1 MLEHRFFLG
10 RRHVCSAVLFLVFV
24 LILPVAV
31 FAQTTTL
38 NGVVRDPQDMVVP
51 GAELTLTNSATAW
64 SKTTLTDD
72 EGRFAFAQLVPG
84 EYQLKAELPGFKTIN
99 VEKLRLLVDTPTT
112 LDLKFQ
118 MGEVTETVIV
128 TGEQLLNKVDASI
141 GNPFNEMQIVE
152 LPLESRNVFSLLTL
166 QPGVTQAGYVAGAR
180 SDQSNL
186 TLDGI
191 DVNEQQQGTAFESV
205 LRITPDS
212 VQEFRVTTTN
222 PNASQGRSSGAQ
234 VSLVTKSGTNDF
246 HGSLYTY
253 HRNTVTTAN
262 NFFNNRAVDEEGKPD
277 PVERPALLRTLY
289 GGTLGG
295 PIVRDKFFFFFNYE
309 GRKDR
314 KQESIVQTVPLAHL
328 GQGIVK
334 YENTDGEIVSLSP
347 NDINTL
353 YPVGINPA
361 ATQALAEAAAKYPAN
376 DNTVGDSIN
385 TGGFRFNAPLPVDWN
400 AYIARF
406 DFLPNDSHMLAARL
420 NYQSDNEL
428 RASAFPDT
436 PAPALWTHPIGLA
449 LSDTWSI
456 SNTVQNTV
464 RYGLTRQAFSQQG
477 DSAENA
483 ISFRFVYSP
492 LSFARTLSRTT
503 PVHNFVDDL
512 TWIKGDHQFQ
522 FGGNIRLVRNQ
533 RKSLAGTFDSA
544 IINPYYYANSGSSL
558 LDPIEDLG
566 SGSDL
571 ALMSG
576 VAAVLGR
583 FSQYGAAYNFDV
595 AGNPVPV
602 GTPNAREFAT
612 EEYEW
617 YAQDTWK
624 LHPTLTL
631 TAGVRWSMN
640 TPVNE
645 TSGFQVKPTVSL
657 GDYFERRKQA
667 AYNGTVFEDII
678 SIDTAGPHYN
688 KPGWYEQEWDNFAP
702 RASLAWSPD
711 FDNGVLKAIFGS
723 RGKSVMRGGF
733 GMSYDR
739 VGSALAVFFDLNN
752 ELGYSSGWTVPANA
766 FNTSTR
772 PAPLFTGFGQDIRN
786 FPGVV
791 VPDNLEFPLSH
802 PADGSMRIES
812 TLDDSIVTPVNYN
825 WTFSWGRE
833 LPHGFFIE
841 GMYIGRQARNL
852 LAQRDVL
859 PANNF
864 RDPKSGMDWYQ
875 AARVLADARQNN
887 VPIEDIPAIPYF
899 ENLFPDFVDGNHPYA
914 AFPTPTQSV
923 YFMVSRDGWDYPDWT
938 FIQSGDTLNGMGIY
952 PNIFFHPQWG
962 SLTTWSTIARSD
974 YHAFAL
980 NLRRRMAPLAFD
992 FNYTFSKSID
1002 NASGLQNEDAWDA
1015 SAFIINSLRPD
1026 DMRSLSDFDI
1036 THIINANW
1044 DYALPFGKGHRFLS
1058 GLHPVAE
1065 AILGGWKSTG
1075 ILRWNSGLPT
1085 GRTVDMSGW
1094 VTNWQIRSANVR
1106 IRPIEASPT
1115 KSGEAPNLF
1124 TDTEYAYQSFR
1135 TPYAGESGD
1144 RNIWRLQGYVALD
1157 LGVYK
1162 SFRMPFAEGH
1172 QLTFR
1177 WETFNVTNTQ
1187 RLGGGISSLTMGLD
1201 PFLGEPGPDF
1211 GKITDIQGSPRVMQ
1225 FGLRYDF

>member
-1 MLEHRFFLG
+1 MLKHRFLVGKKLLLSLAFFL
-10 RRHVCSAVLFLVFV
+10 AFVLFLQTN
-24 LILPVAV
+24 LL
-31 FAQTTTL
+31 AQTATL
-38 NGVVRDPQDMVVP
+38 NGVLRDPQDMVVP
-51 GAELTLTNSATAW
+51 GAELTLTSSATAW
-64 SKTTLTDD
+64 SKTILTDD
-72 EGRFAFAQLVPG
+72 QGRFAFTQIAPG

-99 VEKLRLLVDTPTT
+99 VESLRLLVDTPIT
-112 LDLKFQ
+112 LELKFQ
-118 MGEVTETVIV
+118 IGEVSETVIV
-128 TGEQLLNKVDASI
+128 TGEQLLNKIDASI

-152 LPLESRNVFSLLTL
+152 LPLESRNVFSLLSL
-166 QPGVTQAGYVAGAR
+166 QPAVTQGGYVAGAR

-191 DVNEQQQGTAFESV
+191 DVNEQQHGGAFESV

-234 VSLVTKSGTNDF
+234 VSLVTKGGTNEF

-253 HRNTVTTAN
+253 HRNTATTAN
-262 NFFNNRAVDEEGKPD
+262 NFFNNRAVDEEGKSD
-277 PVERPALLRTLY
+277 PVPRPALLRTLY
-289 GGTLGG
+289 GGSVGG
-295 PIVRDKFFFFFNYE
+295 PIAKDKAFFFFNYE

-328 GQGIVK
+328 GQGKVK
-334 YENTDGEIVSLSP
+334 YENTAGEIVTLSP
-347 NDINTL
+347 TDIATL

-361 ATQALAEAAAKYPAN
+361 AVQVLADAAAKYPAN
-376 DNTVGDSIN
+376 DNTTGDSIN

-406 DFLPNDSHMLAARL
+406 DFLPSAGHILAARL
-420 NYQSDNEL
+420 NYQSDNQL
-428 RASAFPDT
+428 MASAFPDT
-436 PAPALWTHPIGLA
+436 PAPGFWNHPIGVA

-456 SNTVQNTV
+456 SNTIQNTV

-483 ISFRFVYSP
+483 ITFRFVYSP
-492 LSFARTLSRTT
+492 RNFARTLSRTT

-533 RKSLAGTFDSA
+533 RQSLSGTFDSA
-544 IINPYYYANSGSSL
+544 VINPYYYANSGSSL

-571 ALMSG
+571 ALESG

-583 FSQYGAAYNFDV
+583 FSQYGTSYNFDV

-602 GTPNAREFAT
+602 GTPNARTFAT
-612 EEYEW
+612 EEYEM
-617 YAQDTWK
+617 YFQDTWK

-631 TAGVRWSMN
+631 TGGVRWSMN

-657 GDYFERRKQA
+657 GDYFERRKDA
-667 AYNGTVFEDII
+667 AFNGKVLEDPI
-678 SIDTAGPHYN
+678 SIDTAGPHYG
-688 KPGWYEQEWDNFAP
+688 KPGWYKQEWDNFAP

-711 FDNGVLKAIFGS
+711 FDGGVLKAIFGS

-752 ELGYSSGWTVPANA
+752 SLGYSSGWTSSANA
-766 FNTSTR
+766 FNTSTK
-772 PAPLFTGFGQDIRN
+772 PAPLFTGFDQDVRS
-786 FPGVV
+786 FPGVS
-791 VPDNLEFPLSH
+791 VPQKLSFPLSH
-802 PADGSMRIES
+802 PTDGAMRIES
-812 TLDDSIVTPVNYN
+812 TLDDSIVTPVNYS
-825 WTFSWGRE
+825 WSFSWARE
-833 LPHGFFIE
+833 LPHGFFVE
-841 GMYIGRQARNL
+841 GMYIGRRARNL

-875 AARVLADARQNN
+875 AARVLADARQKN
-887 VPIEDIPAIPYF
+887 VPIDSIPAVAYF
-899 ENLFPDFVDGNHPYA
+899 ENLFPDFTLGGGL
-914 AFPTPTQSV
+914 TPTQSV
-923 YFMVSRDGWDYPDWT
+923 YYIISRDGWDYPDWT
-938 FIQSGDTLNGMGIY
+938 YIQSGDLLDDAGIF

-962 SLTTWSTIARSD
+962 SLETWSTMSQSD

-980 NLRRRMAPLAFD
+980 NLRRRMASLALD

-1002 NASGLQNEDAWDA
+1002 NASGLQDVGEFDA
-1015 SAFIINSLRPD
+1015 SAFIINSLRPE

-1044 DYALPFGKGHRFLS
+1044 DYAMPFGKGHRFLS

-1065 AILGGWKSTG
+1065 ALLGGWKWTG

-1094 VTNWQIRSANVR
+1094 VTNWQIRSAGVR
-1106 IRPIEASPT
+1106 VRPTESNPT

-1124 TDTEYAYQSFR
+1124 TDTTHAYQSFR

-1162 SFRMPFAEGH
+1162 SFRLPYAEGH

-1187 RLGGGISSLTMGLD
+1187 RLGGGVSGLTLGLD
-1201 PFLGEPGPDF
+1201 PGLGEPGPDF